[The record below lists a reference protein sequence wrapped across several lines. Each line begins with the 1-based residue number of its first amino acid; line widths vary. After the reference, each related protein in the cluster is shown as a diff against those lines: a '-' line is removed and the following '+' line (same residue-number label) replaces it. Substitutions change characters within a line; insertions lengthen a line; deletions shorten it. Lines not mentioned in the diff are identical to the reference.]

1 MSEEEGS
8 EHTPG
13 ATPSRSVSPASGE
26 EQSGTPATQ
35 NAGRQHDCGP
45 LLPHQLIPA
54 HIKDKEKIDV
64 SASDAATAVN
74 HMFCQKTCMAQL
86 MFKVLHI
93 CIVGSV
99 QCASA
104 VRMAERWPWF
114 GAQQPMHCRLHTKQW
129 RRS

>member
-13 ATPSRSVSPASGE
+13 ATPSRSGSPGSGE

-35 NAGRQHDCGP
+35 NAERQQDCGP

-74 HMFCQKTCMAQL
+74 HMFCQKT
-86 MFKVLHI
+86 
-93 CIVGSV
+93 
-99 QCASA
+99 
-104 VRMAERWPWF
+104 
-114 GAQQPMHCRLHTKQW
+114 
-129 RRS
+129 